1 MAEVVGSCSRSVY
14 LITYSQAD
22 IEKVESRLQF
32 SDMVLDSF
40 RKNGKANVLR
50 WVCSKEDHKDQ
61 GHHYHMAIK
70 LDRQKRWL
78 SVRKDLDQK
87 FGVKVHFS
95 DKHSNYYE
103 AWQYVT
109 KHDNN
114 YILSEGHPDLVNS
127 ALPRTTTATKVK
139 RENHGVKRKK
149 NRRFRSIGDN
159 FKE

>member
-1 MAEVVGSCSRSVY
+1 MAEVVGPCSRSVY

-22 IEKVESRLQF
+22 IEKVESRLQS

-50 WVCSKEDHKDQ
+50 WVSSKEDHKDQ

-87 FGVKVHFS
+87 LLFR
-95 DKHSNYYE
+95 
-103 AWQYVT
+103 Q
-109 KHDNN
+109 
-114 YILSEGHPDLVNS
+114 
-127 ALPRTTTATKVK
+127 ALKLL
-139 RENHGVKRKK
+139 
-149 NRRFRSIGDN
+149 
-159 FKE
+159 